1 MIPCAAS
8 DCLEVTRDKDNAIR
22 HSRCQFC
29 EGTNTS
35 KAMIENQIGFQS
47 VRDDAILIL
56 SKLVG
61 SKAFQESRRP
71 RVLAMITLK
80 RFTVHFSNDDF
91 IDFNRSLLGQ
101 WCLQSLH
108 SSIRELRIAAG

>member
-8 DCLEVTRDKDNAIR
+8 DSLEVVWDDDNTIKYSKCQICERTANSVTGNTTGA
-22 HSRCQFC
+22 HSV
-29 EGTNTS
+29 S
-35 KAMIENQIGFQS
+35 
-47 VRDDAILIL
+47 DDAILIL

-61 SKAFQESRRP
+61 SQRFQESRRP
-71 RVLAMITLK
+71 RVLAMIALK
-80 RFTVHFSNDDF
+80 RFTVHFTNHEF
-91 IDFNRSLLGQ
+91 MDFNKSSLGQ